1 MYMQHKAEMMWVG
14 CMDLGM
20 FMVYML
26 KLKYIKLMIQKGPC
40 IFASFEIH
48 VLVGQLKETVWLRN
62 SFWFNKFKQIRCQE
76 SSFFYLFLAAK
87 TALQVLMSVCPCV
100 CPWSI

>member
-48 VLVGQLKETVWLRN
+48 V
-62 SFWFNKFKQIRCQE
+62 
-76 SSFFYLFLAAK
+76 
-87 TALQVLMSVCPCV
+87 
-100 CPWSI
+100 